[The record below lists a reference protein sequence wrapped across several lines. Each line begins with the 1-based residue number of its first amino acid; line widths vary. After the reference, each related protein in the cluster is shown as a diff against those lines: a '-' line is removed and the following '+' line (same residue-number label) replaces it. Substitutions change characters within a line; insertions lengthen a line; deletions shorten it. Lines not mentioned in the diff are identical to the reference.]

1 VDDRVDFSLVVSQNK
16 FLSADDTR
24 MDAVL
29 TVTAR
34 GTGPMPEHA
43 EVLLVD
49 CSSSMDWPPT
59 KIAAA
64 RRATKTAIDTLRDG
78 VLFGMVQG
86 TSQANMIY
94 PSEPRLVPANQET
107 RAEAKAAADRLIAGG
122 GTAIG
127 TWLIL
132 ARQLLTAHPTAV
144 RHAVLLTDG
153 KNESESR
160 QHLDHALD
168 ACEDDFVCDARGIG
182 DEWAPDELARIV
194 TVLRGSA
201 DAVLE
206 DAELAED
213 FRQMIEAAMSK
224 VVPELRLRVTT
235 VEHSSLRFVKQVFPT
250 EADLTD
256 RAVQA
261 GQTGRTVELSTGAWG
276 EESREYH
283 LCLDLDPMQR
293 EKDEEVQLGWA
304 ELEAVTAGA
313 RTPGEPVP
321 ILGYWTE
328 DPMLSVRIDPKVE
341 QYTMQAGLSDAVAEG
356 CAAFDRGDPVR
367 AQQEWG
373 RAVALA
379 STLGNEE
386 LLKRLRRLVE
396 IDPNT
401 GVVRIKDNL
410 RPRDVF
416 SAVMGSKISWLGPGA
431 PTENPAPEQ
440 TPDGPAQTCPAPDC
454 GWSALPTAI
463 VCERCG
469 EPLRDGGMRIEEGVP

>member
-1 VDDRVDFSLVVSQNK
+1 VDDQVDFSLVVSQNK
-16 FLSADDTR
+16 FLSTDDTR

-78 VLFGMVQG
+78 VLFGVVQG
-86 TSQANMIY
+86 TSRANMIY
-94 PSEPRLVPANQET
+94 PSKPRLVPANQET

-127 TWLIL
+127 TWLTL

-160 QHLDHALD
+160 QQLDHVLD
-168 ACEDDFVCDARGIG
+168 ACGGHFVCDARGIG
-182 DEWAPDELARIV
+182 DDWVPDELARIV

-213 FRQMIEAAMSK
+213 FRQMIEVAMSK
-224 VVPELRLRVTT
+224 VVPDLRLRVTT
-235 VEHSSLRFVKQVFPT
+235 VAHNSLRFVKQVFPT

-256 RAVQA
+256 RAVQ
-261 GQTGRTVELSTGAWG
+261 TGRTAELSTGAWG
-276 EESREYH
+276 EESREYL

-293 EKDEEVQLGWA
+293 EKDEDVQLGWA
-304 ELEAVTAGA
+304 ELEAVTAGV

-328 DPMLSVRIDPKVE
+328 DLMLSVRIDPKIE

-379 STLGNEE
+379 STLGHEE
-386 LLKRLRRLVE
+386 LLKRLGRLVE

-431 PTENPAPEQ
+431 PPEKPAPEQ
-440 TPDGPAQTCPAPDC
+440 PADGPARTCPAPGC
-454 GWSALPTAI
+454 RWLALPTAI
-463 VCERCG
+463 VCEKCG
-469 EPLRDGGMRIEEGVP
+469 EPLGDGGMRIEEAVP

>member
-1 VDDRVDFSLVVSQNK
+1 VDDQVDFSLVVSQNK
-16 FLSADDTR
+16 FLSTDDTR

-64 RRATKTAIDTLRDG
+64 RQATKTAIDTLRDG
-78 VLFGMVQG
+78 VLFGVVQG
-86 TSQANMIY
+86 TGRANMIF

-107 RAEAKAAADRLIAGG
+107 RAAAKAAADRLIAGG

-127 TWLIL
+127 TWLTL

-160 QHLDHALD
+160 QQLDHVLD
-168 ACEDDFVCDARGIG
+168 ACGGHFVCDARGIG
-182 DEWAPDELARIV
+182 DDWVPEELLRIIE
-194 TVLRGSA
+194 VLRGSA

-256 RAVQA
+256 RAVQ
-261 GQTGRTVELSTGAWG
+261 TGRTVELSTGAWG

-293 EKDEEVQLGWA
+293 EKDEDVQLGWA
-304 ELEAVTAGA
+304 ELEAVTAGV

-328 DPMLSVRIDPKVE
+328 DLMLSVRIDPKIE

-379 STLGNEE
+379 STLGHEE
-386 LLKRLRRLVE
+386 LLKRLGRLVE

-416 SAVMGSKISWLGPGA
+416 SAVMGSKISWLDPGA
-431 PTENPAPEQ
+431 PTEKPAPEQ
-440 TPDGPAQTCPAPDC
+440 PADGPAQTCPTPGC
-454 GWSALPTAI
+454 GWLALPTAT
-463 VCERCG
+463 VCEKCG
-469 EPLRDGGMRIEEGVP
+469 EPLGDSGTRIEEAVP

>member
-1 VDDRVDFSLVVSQNK
+1 MDDRVDFSLVVSQNK

-49 CSSSMDWPPT
+49 CSTSMDWPPT

>member
-1 VDDRVDFSLVVSQNK
+1 
-16 FLSADDTR
+16 
-24 MDAVL
+24 
-29 TVTAR
+29 
-34 GTGPMPEHA
+34 
-43 EVLLVD
+43 
-49 CSSSMDWPPT
+49 
-59 KIAAA
+59 
-64 RRATKTAIDTLRDG
+64 
-78 VLFGMVQG
+78 MVQG